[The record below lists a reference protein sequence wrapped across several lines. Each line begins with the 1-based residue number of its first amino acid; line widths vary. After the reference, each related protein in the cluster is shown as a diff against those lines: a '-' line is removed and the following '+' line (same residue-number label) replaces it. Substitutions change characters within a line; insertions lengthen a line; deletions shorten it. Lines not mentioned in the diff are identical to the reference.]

1 MLKAFSYVR
10 VSSVGQVTGDGF
22 PRQRAAIADYAKAH
36 GVTIVEEFQDLGVS
50 GTKELADR
58 PALAALLAAIEAN
71 GVRTVLVERA
81 DRLARDLLVS
91 EVLCGEFRKRG
102 VRVLDADGVELT
114 AEGGDPTRVLIRQ
127 VLGAVAEFEKSV
139 LVLKLKAARDRKRR
153 ETGRCEGRHPFGF
166 HPTEQAVLER
176 MRKLRRGTRGRRMSF
191 ADIAAALNTEG
202 VKSRMGRPWTPGTVF
217 DILSRQTTRKKRQ
230 PVAANDLTV
239 TA

>member
-1 MLKAFSYVR
+1 MRRPVYRRTRLSRKAF
-10 VSSVGQVTGDGF
+10 
-22 PRQRAAIADYAKAH
+22 PIADYAKAH
-36 GVTIVEEFQDLGVS
+36 GVTIVEEFQESGVS

-58 PALAALLAAIEAN
+58 PALAALLAAIETN

-153 ETGRCEGRHPFGF
+153 ETGRCEGRHPFGY
-166 HPTEQAVLER
+166 HPNEKATLDK
-176 MRKLRRGTRGRRMSF
+176 MRQMRGTRGRGKSF
-191 ADIAAALNTEG
+191 TDIAAELNGQLDRYPT
-202 VKSRMGRPWTPGTVF
+202 RMGKPWTAGTVC
-217 DILSRQTTRKKRQ
+217 DILSRCAAPKKRRRV
-230 PVAANDLTV
+230 VATDIQAV